1 MFNNK
6 KIENKTVVDFWL
18 HVDGLR
24 PTLSG
29 DAGSETLGL
38 SDMLV
43 AHRSFS
49 FTTEHFFNEHYD
61 IVDGA
66 ILLEK
71 WLYCPYKFFTI
82 WKYNPAD
89 FLYYLTHRTEIGL
102 NMINPNAGVLGGV
115 DTPISYG
122 NVLCVPVKVA
132 GSSIEHKFGVQTHR
146 RYTIDL
152 TSIRNFSFQEV
163 YS

>member
-1 MFNNK
+1 MKMVNRGIELRLLGLNEIDLTDGSFNDFRGVPLS

-38 SDMLV
+38 PDMLV
-43 AHRSFS
+43 AHRTFS

-89 FLYYLTHRTEIGL
+89 YLYYLTHNFRFPL
-102 NMINPNAGVLGGV
+102 P
-115 DTPISYG
+115 PFP
-122 NVLCVPVKVA
+122 LC
-132 GSSIEHKFGVQTHR
+132 SRHR
-146 RYTIDL
+146 WCLLLRQNL
-152 TSIRNFSFQEV
+152 CSW
-163 YS
+163 